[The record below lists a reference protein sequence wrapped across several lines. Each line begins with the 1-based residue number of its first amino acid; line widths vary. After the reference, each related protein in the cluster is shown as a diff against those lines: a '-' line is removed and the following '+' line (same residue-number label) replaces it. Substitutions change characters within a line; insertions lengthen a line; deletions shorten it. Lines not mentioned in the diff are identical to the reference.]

1 MKPNQGFSLMEL
13 MVVVAI
19 IGILVAI
26 ALPSYQRYT
35 LRARFAQVVQ
45 ATVPYRLGVSECL
58 HLSGHLQA
66 CQNNRYGI
74 PSSTTRG
81 MIQSIHV
88 QNGVITAQPKA
99 HYGLAGDETLVMR
112 PEVQSGHLA
121 WIWSGKA
128 VEAGLVTPPT
138 HTG

>member
-1 MKPNQGFSLMEL
+1 MKPTQGFSLMEL

-19 IGILVAI
+19 IGILVAM

-81 MIQSIHV
+81 
-88 QNGVITAQPKA
+88 ITAQPKA